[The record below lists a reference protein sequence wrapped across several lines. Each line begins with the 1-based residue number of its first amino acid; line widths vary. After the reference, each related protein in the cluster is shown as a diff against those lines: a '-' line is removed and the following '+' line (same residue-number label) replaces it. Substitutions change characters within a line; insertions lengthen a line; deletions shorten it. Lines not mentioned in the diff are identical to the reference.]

1 MSEKSLPFLALSLTT
16 NLGADAT
23 RGCRELA
30 ATVRSA
36 MAITEDYISY
46 SEIIQD
52 AKYTEKDKQHLPL
65 GIERYG
71 L

>member
-1 MSEKSLPFLALSLTT
+1 
-16 NLGADAT
+16 
-23 RGCRELA
+23 
-30 ATVRSA
+30 